1 VVAAPPPGGTA
12 AGSLIPDSGSM
23 SSAWLVS
30 LLSPHA
36 ALLAFVLLLAG
47 GLALPIPED
56 VVLVS
61 AGIVAGLGHAG
72 LADMLVITFLGVL
85 LGDVAMYAIGWHWGD
100 RIRQWRF
107 FDRLVSAE
115 REAGIR
121 AAFARRGIWFVFA
134 ARFLW
139 GIRVAVYLVAGMSRQ
154 ITPARFLLAD
164 GLAVLLTVP
173 VKVVLGF
180 YGAHHRAWLEQALH
194 TEERVIGILAGSILL
209 LLTLWWLWRR
219 RISRQL

>member
-1 VVAAPPPGGTA
+1 
-12 AGSLIPDSGSM
+12 M

-47 GLALPIPED
+47 GLAMPIPED

-154 ITPARFLLAD
+154 IAPARFLLAD

-194 TEERVIGILAGSILL
+194 TEERVIGILTGSILL

>member
-1 VVAAPPPGGTA
+1 
-12 AGSLIPDSGSM
+12 M

-36 ALLAFVLLLAG
+36 ALLAFILLLAG
-47 GLALPIPED
+47 GLAVPIPED

-194 TEERVIGILAGSILL
+194 TEERVIGILAGSVLL

>member
-1 VVAAPPPGGTA
+1 
-12 AGSLIPDSGSM
+12 M
-23 SSAWLVS
+23 
-30 LLSPHA
+30 
-36 ALLAFVLLLAG
+36 
-47 GLALPIPED
+47 
-56 VVLVS
+56 
-61 AGIVAGLGHAG
+61 
-72 LADMLVITFLGVL
+72 
-85 LGDVAMYAIGWHWGD
+85 
-100 RIRQWRF
+100 
-107 FDRLVSAE
+107 
-115 REAGIR
+115 
-121 AAFARRGIWFVFA
+121 FA

>member
-1 VVAAPPPGGTA
+1 
-12 AGSLIPDSGSM
+12 M

-209 LLTLWWLWRR
+209 LLTLCWLWRR

>member
-1 VVAAPPPGGTA
+1 
-12 AGSLIPDSGSM
+12 M

-121 AAFARRGIWFVFA
+121 AAFARRSIWFVFA

-154 ITPARFLLAD
+154 IAPARFLLAD

>member
-1 VVAAPPPGGTA
+1 
-12 AGSLIPDSGSM
+12 M

-85 LGDVAMYAIGWHWGD
+85 LGDVAMYAIGWHWGN

-154 ITPARFLLAD
+154 IVPARFLLAD

>member
-1 VVAAPPPGGTA
+1 
-12 AGSLIPDSGSM
+12 M

-154 ITPARFLLAD
+154 IAPARFLLAD

>member
-1 VVAAPPPGGTA
+1 
-12 AGSLIPDSGSM
+12 M

-36 ALLAFVLLLAG
+36 VLLAFVLLLAG

-154 ITPARFLLAD
+154 IAPARFLLAD

>member
-1 VVAAPPPGGTA
+1 
-12 AGSLIPDSGSM
+12 M

-61 AGIVAGLGHAG
+61 AGIVTGLGHAG
-72 LADMLVITFLGVL
+72 LADMLVVTFLGVL
-85 LGDVAMYAIGWHWGD
+85 LGDVTMYAIGWHWGD

-180 YGAHHRAWLEQALH
+180 YGAHHRAWLEQALR
-194 TEERVIGILAGSILL
+194 TEERVIGFLAGSFLL

>member
-1 VVAAPPPGGTA
+1 
-12 AGSLIPDSGSM
+12 M

-47 GLALPIPED
+47 GLAVPIPED

-154 ITPARFLLAD
+154 IAPARFLLAD

>member
-1 VVAAPPPGGTA
+1 
-12 AGSLIPDSGSM
+12 M

-72 LADMLVITFLGVL
+72 LTDMLVITFLGVL

>member
-1 VVAAPPPGGTA
+1 
-12 AGSLIPDSGSM
+12 M

-134 ARFLW
+134 AASCGASGW
-139 GIRVAVYLVAGMSRQ
+139 PS
-154 ITPARFLLAD
+154 TWSPA
-164 GLAVLLTVP
+164 
-173 VKVVLGF
+173 
-180 YGAHHRAWLEQALH
+180 
-194 TEERVIGILAGSILL
+194 
-209 LLTLWWLWRR
+209 
-219 RISRQL
+219 

>member
-1 VVAAPPPGGTA
+1 
-12 AGSLIPDSGSM
+12 M

-180 YGAHHRAWLEQALH
+180 YGAHHRARLEQALH

>member
-1 VVAAPPPGGTA
+1 
-12 AGSLIPDSGSM
+12 M
-23 SSAWLVS
+23 SSACLVS

-154 ITPARFLLAD
+154 IAPARFLLAD

-180 YGAHHRAWLEQALH
+180 YGAHHRVWLEQALH

>member
-1 VVAAPPPGGTA
+1 
-12 AGSLIPDSGSM
+12 M

-194 TEERVIGILAGSILL
+194 TEERVIGILAGSVLL

>member
-1 VVAAPPPGGTA
+1 
-12 AGSLIPDSGSM
+12 M

-154 ITPARFLLAD
+154 IVPVRFLLAD

>member
-1 VVAAPPPGGTA
+1 
-12 AGSLIPDSGSM
+12 M

-121 AAFARRGIWFVFA
+121 AAFARRGTWFVFA

-194 TEERVIGILAGSILL
+194 TEERVIGILAGSVLL

>member
-1 VVAAPPPGGTA
+1 
-12 AGSLIPDSGSM
+12 M

>member
-1 VVAAPPPGGTA
+1 
-12 AGSLIPDSGSM
+12 M

-85 LGDVAMYAIGWHWGD
+85 LGDVAMYAIGWHWGE

-154 ITPARFLLAD
+154 IAPARFLLAD